1 MRVFRL
7 RMAALLPIMSTV
19 LIAGCGGRV
28 IHIESDTSWS
38 GTIDGIGAVSG
49 RGSTTFALDAVSSP
63 VCWTITKLTAAGTLR
78 VYSEASTWFG
88 LGEDI
93 EAEQTTTEPNGDV
106 TGCVK

>member
-1 MRVFRL
+1 MRI
-7 RMAALLPIMSTV
+7 AALLPIVSTLV
-19 LIAGCGGRV
+19 IAGCGDRV

-38 GTIDGIGAVSG
+38 GTIDGVGAVSG
-49 RGSTTFALDAVSSP
+49 RGGKTFALDAVSSP
-63 VCWTITKLTAAGTLR
+63 VCWTITKTTEAGTLR